1 MKNYS
6 KENYSSYKDFQLAMV
21 EELKSTLVGH
31 EATYQDCLVSID
43 DFKLETI
50 YFNTEA
56 KDVIRVYLGDE
67 SQLVFFLA
75 VKANKL
81 VLDAQD
87 LGYVTKL
94 YYLEDDA
101 QDVRQHEIIEEKK
114 KLEEE
119 IRLARIERAKK
130 EEELAKLKEEKEAE
144 KKFKAKIQK
153 KLKEL
158 ETLKPENTER
168 LFNSPTTFYE
178 ALGWMAKHAISIKA
192 SMPDYMEK
200 WFDSRFD
207 AENKYV
213 VDSKKR
219 TSGGHPVQWGLSF
232 RMSFNEVVSGI
243 LEKRATS
250 QNKKVIDSVAFVW
263 DLIENYGFQFTK
275 KTQDIERIKNEIPNQ
290 YLVDFEKGLNM

>member
-6 KENYSSYKDFQLAMV
+6 KENYTSYKDFQLAMV

-43 DFKLETI
+43 NFKLETV
-50 YFNTEA
+50 YFNAEA
-56 KDVIRVYLGDE
+56 KEVIKVYLGDE
-67 SQLVFFLA
+67 TQLVFFLA
-75 VKANKL
+75 VKSGRL
-81 VLDAQD
+81 VLDAKD
-87 LGYVTKL
+87 LDYATKL
-94 YYLEDDA
+94 YYLDDDA
-101 QDVRQHEIIEEKK
+101 QDVHQREVAEAKK
-114 KLEEE
+114 KLEEDLR
-119 IRLARIERAKK
+119 IARIERAKR
-130 EEELAKLKEEKEAE
+130 EEELAKIREEKDTERKYQARI
-144 KKFKAKIQK
+144 AK

-158 ETLKPENTER
+158 ESMKPEKTER

-200 WFDSRFD
+200 WFNSRFD
-207 AENKYV
+207 AEYKYV
-213 VDSKKR
+213 VDSRKR

-232 RMSFNEVVSGI
+232 RMSFNDTVSGI

-250 QNKKVIDSVAFVW
+250 SNKKVIDSVAFVW

-275 KTQDIERIKNEIPNQ
+275 KTQDIEKIRSEVPSQ
-290 YLVDFEKGLNM
+290 YLADFEKGLAM

>member
-6 KENYSSYKDFQLAMV
+6 KENYTSYKDFQLAMV

-43 DFKLETI
+43 NFKLETV
-50 YFNTEA
+50 YFNAEA
-56 KDVIRVYLGDE
+56 KEVIKVYLGDE
-67 SQLVFFLA
+67 TQLVFFLA
-75 VKANKL
+75 VKSGRL
-81 VLDAQD
+81 VLDAKD
-87 LGYVTKL
+87 LDYATKL
-94 YYLEDDA
+94 YYLDDDA
-101 QDVRQHEIIEEKK
+101 QDVHQREVAEAKK
-114 KLEEE
+114 KLEEDLR
-119 IRLARIERAKK
+119 IARIERAKR
-130 EEELAKLKEEKEAE
+130 EEELAKIREEKEAE
-144 KKFKAKIQK
+144 RKYQARIAK

-158 ETLKPENTER
+158 ESMKPEKTER

-200 WFDSRFD
+200 WFNSRFD
-207 AENKYV
+207 AEYKYV
-213 VDSKKR
+213 VDSRKR

-232 RMSFNEVVSGI
+232 RMSFNDTVSGI

-250 QNKKVIDSVAFVW
+250 SNKKVIDSVAFVW

-275 KTQDIERIKNEIPNQ
+275 KTQDIKKIRSEVPSQ
-290 YLVDFEKGLNM
+290 YLADFEKGLAM

>member
-6 KENYSSYKDFQLAMV
+6 KENYTSYKDFQLAMV

-43 DFKLETI
+43 NFKLETV
-50 YFNTEA
+50 YFNAEA
-56 KDVIRVYLGDE
+56 KEVIKVYLGDE
-67 SQLVFFLA
+67 TQLVFFLA
-75 VKANKL
+75 VKSGRL
-81 VLDAQD
+81 VLDAKD
-87 LGYVTKL
+87 LDYATKL
-94 YYLEDDA
+94 YYLDDDA
-101 QDVRQHEIIEEKK
+101 QDVHQREVAEAKK
-114 KLEEE
+114 KLEEDLR
-119 IRLARIERAKK
+119 IARIERAKR
-130 EEELAKLKEEKEAE
+130 EEELAKIREEKEAE
-144 KKFKAKIQK
+144 RKYQARIAK

-158 ETLKPENTER
+158 ESMKPEKTER

-200 WFDSRFD
+200 WFNSRFD
-207 AENKYV
+207 AEYKYV
-213 VDSKKR
+213 VDSRKR

-232 RMSFNEVVSGI
+232 RMSFNDTVSGI

-250 QNKKVIDSVAFVW
+250 SNKKVIDSVAFVW

-275 KTQDIERIKNEIPNQ
+275 KTQDIEKIRSEVPSQ
-290 YLVDFEKGLNM
+290 YLADFEKGLAM